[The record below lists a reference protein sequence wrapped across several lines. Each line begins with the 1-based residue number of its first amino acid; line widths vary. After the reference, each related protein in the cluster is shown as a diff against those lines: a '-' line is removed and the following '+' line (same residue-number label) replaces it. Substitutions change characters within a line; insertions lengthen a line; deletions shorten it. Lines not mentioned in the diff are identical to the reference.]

1 MDNGGTMSNLQRVID
16 YLSENIDNQLRQCID
31 RKLSIDDFITK
42 YSAQKQVFVELQ
54 RKAELDPT
62 VQLLIDT
69 VCTLLDKVDQ
79 AATNKE
85 SSDDLIKNLGQ
96 KVKDLQ
102 NEVDLWKNKYELLKQ
117 ATDSTHV
124 DEWIKKWRDNPYWLK
139 SPSDWPFG
147 PTIDS
152 LFDSVLNPPRYNQ
165 TNKVK

>member
-1 MDNGGTMSNLQRVID
+1 MSNLQRVID

-54 RKAELDPT
+54 RKAELDST

-69 VCTLLDKVDQ
+69 ICTLLDKVDQ
-79 AATNKE
+79 ADTNKE

-117 ATDSTHV
+117 AKDSTDDV

-152 LFDSVLNPPRYNQ
+152 LFGSVLNPPNYKQ

>member
-1 MDNGGTMSNLQRVID
+1 MSNLQRVID
-16 YLSENIDNQLRQCID
+16 YLSESIDNQLRQCID

-79 AATNKE
+79 ADTNKE

-117 ATDSTHV
+117 AKDSTRDI

-152 LFDSVLNPPRYNQ
+152 LFDNVLNPPSYKQ

>member
-1 MDNGGTMSNLQRVID
+1 MSNVQRVIQ
-16 YLSENIDNQLRQCID
+16 YLNVDVNNQLQQCID

-54 RKAELDPT
+54 RKAELDST

-69 VCTLLDKVDQ
+69 ICTLLDKVDQ
-79 AATNKE
+79 ADTNKE

-124 DEWIKKWRDNPYWLK
+124 DEWIKKLRDNPYWLK

-152 LFDSVLNPPRYNQ
+152 LFDSVLNPPHYNQ